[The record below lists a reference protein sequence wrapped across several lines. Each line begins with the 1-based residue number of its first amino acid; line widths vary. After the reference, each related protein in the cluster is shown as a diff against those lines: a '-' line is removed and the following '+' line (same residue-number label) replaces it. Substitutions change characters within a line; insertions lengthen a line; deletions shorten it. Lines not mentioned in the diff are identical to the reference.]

1 MVWILTLCYLCCV
14 DIIWSFSF
22 CLIPSGWFCGR
33 SPKEDEIPYSEHY
46 SNILSALD
54 FNGKMREETYWLIYQ
69 FLSVIYKYLSHSERE
84 KAQGTDKSLNGDL
97 LNGRNVSIAV
107 DEDNASDS
115 ESDSDSDSVSMVM
128 TRAKSKYAKLKPPPR
143 RRNGSRQNSRKS
155 KSKSRASFNKI
166 SNLNT
171 SGDESGDSQR

>member
-1 MVWILTLCYLCCV
+1 MVWILTLYCLYAICC
-14 DIIWSFSF
+14 ILRSFSF
-22 CLIPSGWFCGR
+22 CLILSGWFCGR

-84 KAQGTDKSLNGDL
+84 EAKETDKSLD
-97 LNGRNVSIAV
+97 GRNVSIAV